1 MIRGLSPHPCA
12 RSFLRNDIAELS
24 FKIFESQPELA
35 HHDMNPGEIIT
46 DDKHFIKIAC
56 KDGFIG
62 ILSMQI
68 EGKKRMS
75 AAELLRGFRIKDY
88 TIPVS

>member
-1 MIRGLSPHPCA
+1 MILS
-12 RSFLRNDIAELS
+12 ELS
-24 FKIFESQPELA
+24 FKIFESQPESTK
-35 HHDMNPGEIIT
+35 HNMNPGEIIT
-46 DDKHFIKIAC
+46 DEKHFIKIAC

-62 ILSMQI
+62 VVSMQL

-75 AAELLRGFRIKDY
+75 TGELLRGFRIKDY